1 MQEVFLSKY
10 LSSIRCVLV
19 KTSELLANEGVLLG
33 KPKIVKSTARYKCW
47 REEAGLI
54 KCAFFLS
61 VASLLHE

>member
-19 KTSELLANEGVLLG
+19 KTSELLANEGVLQG
-33 KPKIVKSTARYKCW
+33 KPKSAASYKCW

-54 KCAFFLS
+54 KCGFFLS